1 MAAVVTIEDSG
12 RGELL
17 SSMHKE
23 TAKVAKY
30 GYQKL
35 SRFANAGVL
44 LCIELGCQ
52 IDRLTD
58 NEAVADDAVEVTK
71 LAAYWGITNTNQLY
85 EWRNTAAVFC
95 KTTDEE
101 TGEIVYD
108 QSFISDQTQDPLVN
122 GKCLQFEHFK
132 HLGRVSSS
140 RKRTTLLNQ
149 TRKNGWSSN
158 DLANEIKGSVA
169 DTSNKRSAGGRK
181 PVIPGTV
188 FQFVQKAYT
197 QTLKLDNFLIASEP
211 AVLDKFE
218 EVSTDKADDK
228 FIEKIDSTIGGLEHL
243 QKTIQR
249 NIDILLDGRDRVVT
263 VIENTID
270 HVESIDAED
279 SAEEYV
285 TGTQMAAKIREA
297 VTPKKKKKTAKKQLR
312 PRKSK
317 K

>member
-1 MAAVVTIEDSG
+1 MAAVVKIDDSG
-12 RGELL
+12 RAELL
-17 SSMHKE
+17 GSMHKE
-23 TAKVAKY
+23 TAKIAKD

-58 NEAVADDAVEVTK
+58 NETVEDDALEVTK

-108 QSFISDQTQDPLVN
+108 KSFISAQMQDPMAD

-169 DTSNKRSAGGRK
+169 DTNNKRSGGRK

-188 FQFVQKAYT
+188 FQYVQKTYT
-197 QTLKLDNFLIASEP
+197 QAQKLDNFLVAGEP
-211 AVLDKFE
+211 DVLDKFE
-218 EVSTDKADDK
+218 AVSTDKADDK
-228 FIEKIDSTIGGLEHL
+228 FVEKIDNTIGVLEHL
-243 QKTIQR
+243 QETTQR

-263 VIENTID
+263 VIENTIE

-279 SAEEYV
+279 STEEYV

-312 PRKSK
+312 PRKPK